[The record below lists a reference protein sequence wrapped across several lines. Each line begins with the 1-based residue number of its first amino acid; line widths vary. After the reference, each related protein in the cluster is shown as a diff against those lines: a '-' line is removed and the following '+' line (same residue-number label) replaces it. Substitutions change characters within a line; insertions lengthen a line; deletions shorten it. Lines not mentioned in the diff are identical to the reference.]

1 MPKVQINGATPK
13 RVITAPFTRPTSTP
27 KIATQR
33 ITSGT
38 LKKRMSPFHS
48 GRPLVSSAPAT
59 MPQIPATAPTD
70 KSMPPVRMT
79 SVMPMASRPVIATC
93 WVMISRLE
101 AVRKLGTITLKNAIT
116 SSRAIK
122 VRAFS
127 RYI

>member
-1 MPKVQINGATPK
+1 
-13 RVITAPFTRPTSTP
+13 
-27 KIATQR
+27 
-33 ITSGT
+33 
-38 LKKRMSPFHS
+38 
-48 GRPLVSSAPAT
+48 

-116 SSRAIK
+116 SRRAIK